1 MMKGFYYD
9 EKARKRPPV
18 ASLKDLIRKAE
29 MGTITED
36 EAARLDSMRQRIN
49 MQSEGRDD

>member
-18 ASLKDLIRKAE
+18 ASLRDLKRKAE
-29 MGTITED
+29 LGTITED
-36 EAARLDSMRQRIN
+36 EAERLDAMMLRVKETVSN
-49 MQSEGRDD
+49 D